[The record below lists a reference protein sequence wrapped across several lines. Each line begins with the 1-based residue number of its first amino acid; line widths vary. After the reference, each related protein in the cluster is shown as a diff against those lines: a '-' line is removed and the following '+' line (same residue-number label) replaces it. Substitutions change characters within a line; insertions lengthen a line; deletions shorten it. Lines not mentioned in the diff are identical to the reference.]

1 LKIGTNITASIAAN
15 SLAKNERAMAQSMQ
29 RLSTGLRINSAA
41 DDAAGLA
48 IASRMTSQA
57 RGLDQAVQNANDAI
71 GMIQTADGAVASVT
85 AMLQRMRELSVQAAN
100 DTNTSKDRSSLDLEY
115 QALKAEI
122 ERVFSNTQWNGENL
136 LDGSHFGSTTSFQ
149 IGANSSQKIDV
160 SLGNLS
166 INRLGGTSVQTG
178 YMAHASAAPT
188 LIQTTAP
195 VSSETPS
202 ASGTWTQR
210 GADIDGANAGDY
222 GGFSVSMS
230 ADKNTIAMSA
240 VHRSTGG
247 INTGQVRMFDWNGSA
262 WIQRGSDINGE
273 AAGDKAGW
281 SISLSTDG
289 NTIAI
294 GARYNDGGGS
304 NAGHVRIY
312 DWSGGAWTQR
322 GTDID
327 GESSGDE
334 MGQSVA
340 LSSDT
345 NTLVVGSPWNDGAGA
360 NSGSVRV
367 YDWNGTAWSQRGTD
381 IDGESSNNYNGQ
393 SVSISANGS
402 IIAMGAVKN
411 NGNAGHVRIYS
422 WNGSAWVQLGADID
436 GETAGDEIGQSIA
449 LTADGN
455 SIVMGAQFNDGGG
468 SNSGHA
474 RVFDW
479 NGSDWV
485 QRGTDIDGERSG
497 DYSGISVSITDDGNS
512 IAIGARGND
521 DGGSGAGQARVY
533 NWDGSAWVQRGSD
546 IDGES
551 SGDGSAQSLKVSGD
565 GITLAV
571 GALYNDNSNG
581 SDAGHVRVYD
591 WPTTSTYTAAISTI
605 DFNNLNLITGDRIT
619 IEVIGGTQVQGIIG
633 ADGLDALLA
642 SMASQI
648 AAQTGLYGGAS
659 ASSGVINVTG
669 LADGNPVS
677 GLTVTLEK
685 DANNYADSLS
695 PTNITTAVLAT
706 SSLTAI
712 DRAMTQINS
721 QMGAYGAAMNRLE
734 YAIDNLTTMAINVR
748 VSLSRIQDADYAKE
762 TTELARTQIIQQAAT
777 AMLAQANQQAKM
789 VMDILNWD
797 K

>member
-1 LKIGTNITASIAAN
+1 
-15 SLAKNERAMAQSMQ
+15 MAQSMQ

-122 ERVFSNTQWNGENL
+122 ERVFNNTQWNGENL

-202 ASGTWTQR
+202 ASGTWAQR

-345 NTLVVGSPWNDGAGA
+345 NTLVVGSPWNGGAGA

-367 YDWNGTAWSQRGTD
+367 YDWNGTAWNQRGTD

-479 NGSDWV
+479 NGSAWV

-619 IEVIGGTQVQGIIG
+619 IDVIGGAQVQGIIG
-633 ADGLDALLA
+633 ADGLDALLT
-642 SMASQI
+642 SMALQI

>member
-1 LKIGTNITASIAAN
+1 
-15 SLAKNERAMAQSMQ
+15 MAQSMQ

-122 ERVFSNTQWNGENL
+122 ERVFNNTQWNGENL

-178 YMAHASAAPT
+178 YMDHASAAPT

-367 YDWNGTAWSQRGTD
+367 YDWNGTAWNQRGTD

-648 AAQTGLYGGAS
+648 AAQTGLYGSAS

-748 VSLSRIQDADYAKE
+748 VSLSRMQDADYAKE

>member
-1 LKIGTNITASIAAN
+1 MKIGTNITASIAAN

-122 ERVFSNTQWNGENL
+122 ERVFNNTQWNGENL

-367 YDWNGTAWSQRGTD
+367 YDWNGTAWNQRGTD

-422 WNGSAWVQLGADID
+422 WDGSAWVQLGADID

-591 WPTTSTYTAAISTI
+591 WPTTSAYTAAISTI

-619 IEVIGGTQVQGIIG
+619 IDVIGGAQVQGIIG
-633 ADGLDALLA
+633 ADGLDALLT
-642 SMASQI
+642 SMALQI

-695 PTNITTAVLAT
+695 PTNITTAVRAT

>member
-1 LKIGTNITASIAAN
+1 MKIGTNITASIAAN

-71 GMIQTADGAVASVT
+71 GMVQTADGAIASVT
-85 AMLQRMRELSVQAAN
+85 DMLQRMRELSVKSAN
-100 DTNTSKDRSSLDLEY
+100 DTNTAKDRSSLDLEY

-122 ERVFSNTQWNGENL
+122 DRVFNNTQWNGENL
-136 LDGSHFGSTTSFQ
+136 LDGSHFGSTTSMQ
-149 IGANSSQKIDV
+149 VGANASQKIDV
-160 SLGNLS
+160 SLGNFS
-166 INRLGGTSVQTG
+166 INRLGGTSAQTE
-178 YMAHASAAPT
+178 YISHASASPSLT
-188 LIQTTAP
+188 QITAP

-202 ASGTWTQR
+202 ATGSWSQR
-210 GADIDGANAGDY
+210 GSDVDGANPGDY
-222 GGFSVSMS
+222 GGFSVSLS
-230 ADKNTIAMSA
+230 ADRNTLAMSA

-247 INTGQVRMFDWNGSA
+247 IQTGQVRMFDWNGTA
-262 WIQRGSDINGE
+262 WTQRGADINGE

-281 SISLSTDG
+281 SINLSDNG
-289 NTIAI
+289 NTVAI

-304 NAGHVRIY
+304 NAGQVRIY
-312 DWSGGAWTQR
+312 DWNGSAWIQR

-345 NTLVVGSPWNDGAGA
+345 NTLVVGSPFNGG
-360 NSGSVRV
+360 NGGRSGNVRV
-367 YDWNGTAWSQRGTD
+367 YDWNGSAWIQRGTD

-393 SVSISANGS
+393 SVSVSADGS

-411 NGNAGHVRIYS
+411 NGNAGHVRIYYWSGSS
-422 WNGSAWVQLGADID
+422 WIQRGGDID
-436 GETAGDEIGQSIA
+436 GEASGDEIGQSVA
-449 LTADGN
+449 LSADGN

-479 NGSDWV
+479 NGSGWV
-485 QRGTDIDGERSG
+485 QRGGDIDGERSG

-512 IAIGARGND
+512 VAIGARGND

-533 NWDGSAWVQRGSD
+533 NWNGSAWVQRGSD

-551 SGDGSAQSLKVSGD
+551 SGDGSAQSLTLSGD
-565 GITLAV
+565 GITLVV
-571 GALYNDNSNG
+571 GALYNDNNNG
-581 SDAGHVRVYD
+581 SDAGHVRAYD
-591 WPTTSTYTAAISTI
+591 WPTTSSYVAGVSEL
-605 DFNNLNLITGDRIT
+605 DFNNLSLVIGDRIT
-619 IEVIGGTQVQGIIG
+619 INVNGGTQVQGIIG
-633 ADGLDALLA
+633 ADGLDALLTQ
-642 SMASQI
+642 MAAQI
-648 AAQTGLYGGAS
+648 AVQTALYGGAS
-659 ASSGVINVTG
+659 SSAGVISITG
-669 LADGNPVS
+669 LADGSAVS
-677 GLTVTLEK
+677 GLSVTLEK
-685 DANNYADSLS
+685 DANDYANSLS
-695 PTNITTAVLAT
+695 PTAITSVFLAT
-706 SSLTAI
+706 GSLGVIDIAI
-712 DRAMTQINS
+712 TQINTHR
-721 QMGAYGAAMNRLE
+721 GTYGAVMNRLE
-734 YAIDNLTTMAINVR
+734 YAIDHLTTMSTNSKA
-748 VSLSRIQDADYAKE
+748 SLSKIQDADYAKE

-777 AMLAQANQQAKM
+777 AILAQANQQAK
-789 VMDILNWD
+789 VVLDILHWD

>member
-1 LKIGTNITASIAAN
+1 MKIGTNITASIAAN

-122 ERVFSNTQWNGENL
+122 ERVFNNTQWNGENL

-367 YDWNGTAWSQRGTD
+367 YDWNGTAWNQRGTD

-422 WNGSAWVQLGADID
+422 WDGSAWVQLGADID

-619 IEVIGGTQVQGIIG
+619 IDVIGGAQVQGIIG
-633 ADGLDALLA
+633 ADGLDALLT
-642 SMASQI
+642 SMALQI

-695 PTNITTAVLAT
+695 PTNITTAVRAT
-706 SSLTAI
+706 ISLTAI

>member
-1 LKIGTNITASIAAN
+1 MKIGTNITASIAAN

-48 IASRMTSQA
+48 IGSRMTSQA

-122 ERVFSNTQWNGENL
+122 ERVFNNTQWNGENL

-367 YDWNGTAWSQRGTD
+367 YDWNGTAWNQRGTD

-422 WNGSAWVQLGADID
+422 WDGSAWVQLGADID

-591 WPTTSTYTAAISTI
+591 WPTTSAYTAAISTI

-619 IEVIGGTQVQGIIG
+619 IDVIGDAQVQGIIG
-633 ADGLDALLA
+633 ADGLDALLT
-642 SMASQI
+642 SMALQI

>member
-1 LKIGTNITASIAAN
+1 MKIGTNITASIAAN

-71 GMIQTADGAVASVT
+71 GMIQTADGAVTSVT

-122 ERVFSNTQWNGENL
+122 ERVFNNTQWNGENL

-210 GADIDGANAGDY
+210 GADIDGTNAGDY

-367 YDWNGTAWSQRGTD
+367 YDWNGTAWNQRGTH

-422 WNGSAWVQLGADID
+422 WNGSTWVQLGADID

-591 WPTTSTYTAAISTI
+591 WPTTSTYTAVISTI

-677 GLTVTLEK
+677 GLIVTLEK

-789 VMDILNWD
+789 VMDILN
-797 K
+797 

>member
-1 LKIGTNITASIAAN
+1 
-15 SLAKNERAMAQSMQ
+15 MAQSMQ

-122 ERVFSNTQWNGENL
+122 ERVFNNTQWNGENL

-178 YMAHASAAPT
+178 YMDHASAAPT

-367 YDWNGTAWSQRGTD
+367 YDWNGTAWNQRGTD

-422 WNGSAWVQLGADID
+422 WDGSAWVQLGADID

-479 NGSDWV
+479 NGSAWV

-619 IEVIGGTQVQGIIG
+619 IDVIGDAQVQGIIG
-633 ADGLDALLA
+633 ADGLDALLT
-642 SMASQI
+642 SMALQI

>member
-1 LKIGTNITASIAAN
+1 MKIGTNIPASIAAQ

-178 YMAHASAAPT
+178 YMDHASAAPT

-210 GADIDGANAGDY
+210 GADIDGTNAGDY

-367 YDWNGTAWSQRGTD
+367 YDWNGTAWNQRGTD

-581 SDAGHVRVYD
+581 S
-591 WPTTSTYTAAISTI
+591 
-605 DFNNLNLITGDRIT
+605 
-619 IEVIGGTQVQGIIG
+619 
-633 ADGLDALLA
+633 
-642 SMASQI
+642 
-648 AAQTGLYGGAS
+648 
-659 ASSGVINVTG
+659 
-669 LADGNPVS
+669 
-677 GLTVTLEK
+677 
-685 DANNYADSLS
+685 
-695 PTNITTAVLAT
+695 
-706 SSLTAI
+706 
-712 DRAMTQINS
+712 
-721 QMGAYGAAMNRLE
+721 
-734 YAIDNLTTMAINVR
+734 
-748 VSLSRIQDADYAKE
+748 
-762 TTELARTQIIQQAAT
+762 ARFQQPG
-777 AMLAQANQQAKM
+777 
-789 VMDILNWD
+789 
-797 K
+797 

>member
-1 LKIGTNITASIAAN
+1 
-15 SLAKNERAMAQSMQ
+15 MAQSMQ

-122 ERVFSNTQWNGENL
+122 ERVFNNTQWNGENL

-367 YDWNGTAWSQRGTD
+367 YDWNGTAWNQRGTD

-619 IEVIGGTQVQGIIG
+619 IDVIGGAQVQGIIG
-633 ADGLDALLA
+633 ADGLDALLT

-648 AAQTGLYGGAS
+648 AAQTGQYGGAS

-748 VSLSRIQDADYAKE
+748 VSLSRMQDADYAKE